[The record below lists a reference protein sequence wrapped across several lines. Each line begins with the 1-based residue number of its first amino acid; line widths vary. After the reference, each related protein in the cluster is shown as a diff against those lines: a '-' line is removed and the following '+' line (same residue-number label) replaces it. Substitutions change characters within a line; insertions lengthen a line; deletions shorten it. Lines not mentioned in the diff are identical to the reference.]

1 MDAPRG
7 PEMNRGLCALAP
19 LLVVLFL
26 TRPVAA
32 QGTGSPA
39 TPAAPP
45 AREGGAVGSGRP
57 TLRAQPVAAGAEK
70 AIRLDGKLT
79 EPEWATSDSIAN
91 LIQIEPDEGAA
102 PAGRTVVRV
111 LASPT
116 GLVFGVRC
124 EEDTSTIVAFSK
136 ARDIELDEEDH
147 FLILLDTFSDERSG
161 YVFGV
166 NALGSRF
173 DGLINSQGDDVN
185 SSWDALWE
193 ASVSR
198 DATGWSAEVRIP
210 LQSLNFKN
218 GLDHWGLNVERRVQ
232 SLLETSRWS
241 GAKRDFEI
249 FQMTQ
254 AGVLAGLPK
263 FDQGLGLT
271 IRPAVVGKYFVPDP
285 GEPRE
290 TEGKVSLDVTQRIGS
305 NLTANLTVNTDF
317 AETEVDQRQSN
328 LTRFDI
334 LFPEK
339 RSFFL
344 EGADIFEFG
353 LGTDV
358 EDAFV
363 QPFYSRRIGLFTPPG
378 EDEGTEIPIIA
389 GGKVQGRIGR
399 SNVGAL
405 FVSTDAV
412 EDVAVPQTGM
422 GVVRLNRNVF
432 SESTLGLIATSG
444 DPLGRQSWTAGAD
457 YTYRTSKFMDDK
469 NLHMG
474 VWAAKVDRD
483 SLEDDRLAYGGKIA
497 YPNDL
502 WDLQATYMRIGD
514 DFDPSLGFVQR
525 TGQVIS
531 TSLLASPRP
540 ERANIRVLST
550 GASYFQVSNVDG
562 GWESYLAAITPFD
575 VLFESGD
582 GIALVIEP
590 QGERPD
596 EAFDV
601 FSSPEKTVVL
611 QPGEYNW
618 TQTTLTGTLASQ
630 RMFSGE
636 LSVATGGF
644 YGGDLNTLAADVF
657 FKPHPVVTLQLTGE
671 RNAAKLP
678 EGDFTQYLY
687 GLRSELKP
695 SPEFQLT
702 NFLQYDNESRSL
714 GSSSRM
720 RWTFHPQG
728 DLFVTFNQNLERSFG
743 QPQEKY
749 IFLTDELIMKLQYSF
764 RL

>member
-1 MDAPRG
+1 MDSPKG
-7 PEMNRGLCALAP
+7 LEMNIGLGVLA
-19 LLVVLFL
+19 LLVVLFQGE
-26 TRPVAA
+26 PAIA
-32 QGTGSPA
+32 QGSDSTA
-39 TPAAPP
+39 TPAAVPS
-45 AREGGAVGSGRP
+45 VSSGVAAAGKP
-57 TLRAQPVAAGAEK
+57 TVRAQAIAAGAEK
-70 AIRLDGKLT
+70 SIRLDGKLT
-79 EPEWATSDSIAN
+79 EPEWATADSIAN
-91 LIQIEPDEGAA
+91 LIQFEPEEGAA

-124 EEDTSTIVAFSK
+124 EEDTSAFVAFSK
-136 ARDIELDEEDH
+136 ARDVELDEEDH
-147 FLILLDTFSDERSG
+147 FLILLDTFGDERSG

-166 NALGSRF
+166 NVLGSRF
-173 DGLINSQGDDVN
+173 DGLINAQGDDVN
-185 SSWDALWE
+185 SSWDTLWE
-193 ASVSR
+193 AGVSR

-210 LQSLNFKN
+210 LQSLTFKN

-232 SLLETSRWS
+232 SLQETSRWS

-254 AGVLAGLPK
+254 AGVLTGLPT

-271 IRPAVVGKYFVPDP
+271 IRPAVVGKYFKPEP
-285 GEPRE
+285 GDPRE
-290 TEGKVSLDVTQRIGS
+290 TEAKMSLDVTQRIGS

-317 AETEVDQRQSN
+317 AETEVDQRQAN

-353 LGTDV
+353 LGTDL
-358 EDAFV
+358 EDATV
-363 QPFYSRRIGLFTPPG
+363 QPFYSRRIGLFTPEG
-378 EDEGTEIPIIA
+378 EDEGTEVPILA
-389 GGKVQGRIGR
+389 GGKIQGRIGR
-399 SNVGAL
+399 SNVGGL
-405 FVSTDAV
+405 FVGTDAV
-412 EDVAVPQTGM
+412 EDVAVPQTQM

-432 SESTLGLIATSG
+432 SESTVGLIATSG

-469 NLHMG
+469 NLQMG

-502 WDLQATYMRIGD
+502 WDLQASYFRIGE

-525 TGQVIS
+525 VGNIVYGAAT
-531 TSLLASPRP
+531 ASPRP
-540 ERANIRVLST
+540 GGHIRVLTT
-550 GASYFQVSNVDG
+550 GATYLQVSNVDG
-562 GWESYLAAITPFD
+562 GWESYVASITPVD
-575 VLFESGD
+575 LLFESGD
-582 GIALVIEP
+582 GLAFNIEP

-611 QPGEYNW
+611 QPGEYTW
-618 TQTTLTGTLASQ
+618 TSYTVTGTLAAQ
-630 RMFSGE
+630 RMISGE
-636 LSVATGGF
+636 LSYSFGGF
-644 YGGDLNTLAADVF
+644 YDGDLQTLTADVF
-657 FKPHPVVTLQLTGE
+657 LKPHPIVTLQLTTE
-671 RNAAKLP
+671 RNVAKLP
-678 EGDFTQYLY
+678 EGDFTQYVQ

-695 SPEFQLT
+695 SPQFQLT
-702 NFLQYDNESRSL
+702 NFLQYDNETRSL
-714 GSSSRM
+714 GSASRM

-728 DLFVTFNQNLERSFG
+728 DLFVTYNQNWDHTLPNPKSS
-743 QPQEKY
+743 Y
-749 IFLTDELIMKLQYSF
+749 TYLTDELIVKLQYSF

>member
-1 MDAPRG
+1 MDAPKG
-7 PEMNRGLCALAP
+7 LEMNRGLSALA
-19 LLVVLFL
+19 LLVVLF
-26 TRPVAA
+26 PGEPAVA
-32 QGTGSPA
+32 QGSDSTS
-39 TPAAPP
+39 TPAVVPSGVS
-45 AREGGAVGSGRP
+45 GGASSAKP
-57 TLRAQPVAAGAEK
+57 TVRAQVIAAGVETS
-70 AIRLDGKLT
+70 IRLDGKLL
-79 EPEWATSDSIAN
+79 EPEWATADSIAN
-91 LIQIEPDEGAA
+91 LIQFEPEEGVA

-124 EEDTSTIVAFSK
+124 EEDPSAFVAFSK

-147 FLILLDTFSDERSG
+147 FLILLDTFGDERSG

-166 NALGSRF
+166 NILGSRF
-173 DGLINSQGDDVN
+173 DGLINAQGDDVN

-193 ASVSR
+193 AGVSH
-198 DATGWSAEVRIP
+198 DAHGWSAEVRIP
-210 LQSLNFKN
+210 LQSLTFKN

-232 SLLETSRWS
+232 SLQETSRWS

-254 AGVLAGLPK
+254 AGVLTGLPK

-271 IRPAVVGKYFVPDP
+271 IRPAVAGKYFKPDP

-290 TEGKVSLDVTQRIGS
+290 TEAKMSLDVTQRIGS

-317 AETEVDQRQSN
+317 AETEVDQRQAN

-353 LGTDV
+353 LGTDL
-358 EDAFV
+358 EDATV
-363 QPFYSRRIGLFTPPG
+363 QPFYSRRIGLFTPEG

-389 GGKVQGRIGR
+389 GGKIQGRIGK

-405 FVSTDAV
+405 VVGTDAV
-412 EDVAVPQTGM
+412 EDVPVPQTEM

-432 SESTLGLIATSG
+432 SESTVGLIATSG

-483 SLEDDRLAYGGKIA
+483 SLEDDRLAYGAKIA
-497 YPNDL
+497 YPNDF
-502 WDLQATYMRIGD
+502 WDLQASYFRIGE

-525 TGQVIS
+525 VGNIVYGAATM
-531 TSLLASPRP
+531 SPRP
-540 ERANIRVLST
+540 GGNIRVLSS

-562 GWESYLAAITPFD
+562 GWESYAATITPVD
-575 VLFESGD
+575 LLFESGD
-582 GIALVIEP
+582 GVAFNIEP

-601 FSSPEKTVVL
+601 FSSLEKTVVL
-611 QPGEYNW
+611 QPGEYTW
-618 TQTTLTGTLASQ
+618 TSYTFTGTLAAQ
-630 RMFSGE
+630 RMISGE
-636 LSVATGGF
+636 LSYSFGGF
-644 YGGDLNTLAADVF
+644 YDGDLQTLTADVF
-657 FKPHPVVTLQLTGE
+657 FKPHPIVTFQLTTE
-671 RNAAKLP
+671 RNVAKLP
-678 EGDFTQYLY
+678 EGDFTQYVQ

-695 SPEFQLT
+695 SPQLQLT
-702 NFLQYDNESRSL
+702 NFLQYDNETRSL
-714 GSSSRM
+714 GSASRM

-728 DLFVTFNQNLERSFG
+728 DLFVTYNQNWDHTLPQPDESFT
-743 QPQEKY
+743 Y
-749 IFLTDELIMKLQYSF
+749 LTDELIVKLQYSF
-764 RL
+764 RR

>member
-1 MDAPRG
+1 MDSPKG
-7 PEMNRGLCALAP
+7 LEMNIGLGVLA
-19 LLVVLFL
+19 LLVVLFQGE
-26 TRPVAA
+26 PAIA
-32 QGTGSPA
+32 QGSDSTA
-39 TPAAPP
+39 TPAAAPS
-45 AREGGAVGSGRP
+45 VSSGVAAAGKP
-57 TLRAQPVAAGAEK
+57 SVRAQAIAAGAEK
-70 AIRLDGKLT
+70 SIRLDGKLT
-79 EPEWATSDSIAN
+79 EPEWATADSIAN
-91 LIQIEPDEGAA
+91 LIQFEPEEGVA

-124 EEDTSTIVAFSK
+124 EEDTSAFVAFSK
-136 ARDIELDEEDH
+136 ARDVELDEEDH
-147 FLILLDTFSDERSG
+147 FLILLDTFGDERSG

-166 NALGSRF
+166 NVLGSRF
-173 DGLINSQGDDVN
+173 DGLINAQGDDVN

-193 ASVSR
+193 AGVSR

-210 LQSLNFKN
+210 LQSLTFKN

-232 SLLETSRWS
+232 SLQETSRWS

-254 AGVLAGLPK
+254 AGVLTGLPT

-271 IRPAVVGKYFVPDP
+271 IRPAVVGKYFKPDP

-290 TEGKVSLDVTQRIGS
+290 TEAKMSLDVTQRIGS

-317 AETEVDQRQSN
+317 AETEVDQRQAN

-353 LGTDV
+353 LGTDL
-358 EDAFV
+358 EDATV
-363 QPFYSRRIGLFTPPG
+363 QPFYSRRIGLFTPEG
-378 EDEGTEIPIIA
+378 EDEGTEVPILA
-389 GGKVQGRIGR
+389 GGKIQGRIGR
-399 SNVGAL
+399 SNVGGL
-405 FVSTDAV
+405 FVGTDAV
-412 EDVAVPQTGM
+412 EDVAVPQTQM

-432 SESTLGLIATSG
+432 SESTVGLIATSG

-469 NLHMG
+469 NLQMG

-502 WDLQATYMRIGD
+502 WDLQASYFRIGE

-525 TGQVIS
+525 VGNIVYGAAT
-531 TSLLASPRP
+531 ASPRP
-540 ERANIRVLST
+540 GGHIRVLTT
-550 GASYFQVSNVDG
+550 GATYLQVSNVDG
-562 GWESYLAAITPFD
+562 GWESYVASITPVD
-575 VLFESGD
+575 LLFESGD
-582 GIALVIEP
+582 GLAFNIEP

-611 QPGEYNW
+611 QPGEYTW
-618 TQTTLTGTLASQ
+618 TSYTVTGTLAAQ
-630 RMFSGE
+630 RMISGE
-636 LSVATGGF
+636 LSYSFGGF
-644 YGGDLNTLAADVF
+644 YDGDLQTLTADVF
-657 FKPHPVVTLQLTGE
+657 LKPHPIVTLQLTTE
-671 RNAAKLP
+671 RNVAKLP
-678 EGDFTQYLY
+678 EGDFTQYVQ

-695 SPEFQLT
+695 SPQFQLT
-702 NFLQYDNESRSL
+702 NFLQYDNETRSL
-714 GSSSRM
+714 GSASRM

-728 DLFVTFNQNLERSFG
+728 DLFVTYNQNWDHTLPNPKSS
-743 QPQEKY
+743 Y
-749 IFLTDELIMKLQYSF
+749 TYLTDELIVKLQYSF